1 MCECVDWFELFEI
14 YIFQTVQ
21 TTPLSIHLS
30 ARESSDDLLTSHL
43 LCCRRPPDLR
53 SSASR
58 HPPRLQGGEQQVNNQ
73 IPRLVS
79 GAGVGVAVGV
89 LINSGTEMK
98 QTHRTDTELA
108 NRAAADAT

>member
-1 MCECVDWFELFEI
+1 M
-14 YIFQTVQ
+14 
-21 TTPLSIHLS
+21 
-30 ARESSDDLLTSHL
+30 TSHL

-58 HPPRLQGGEQQVNNQ
+58 HPPRLQGGKQQVNNQ
-73 IPRLVS
+73 IPCLVS
-79 GAGVGVAVGV
+79 GAGVGVGVGV